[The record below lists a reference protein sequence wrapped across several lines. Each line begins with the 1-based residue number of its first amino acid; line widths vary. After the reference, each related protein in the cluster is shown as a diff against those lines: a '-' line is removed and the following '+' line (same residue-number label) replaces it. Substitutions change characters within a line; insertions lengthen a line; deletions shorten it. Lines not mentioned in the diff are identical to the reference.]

1 MTTRKVT
8 FALPAAAVLAV
19 SQVAY
24 AAHTGFRSVG
34 TVGLSG
40 PQSFGSS
47 GPSNHRMYL
56 NNGGSDPFSNPVR
69 AGTSGT
75 STTTGGA
82 GRAGLPPLT

>member
-8 FALPAAAVLAV
+8 FALSVAAVLAA

-24 AAHTGFRSVG
+24 AAHTGFRTVD

-40 PQSFGSS
+40 LGSFRSS
-47 GPSNHRMYL
+47 GVSNQRMYL
-56 NNGGSDPFSNPVR
+56 NNGGSDPFSHPVR

-75 STTTGGA
+75 TTTGGA

>member
-1 MTTRKVT
+1 MATRKVI
-8 FALPAAAVLAV
+8 FALSAAAVLAA

-24 AAHTGFRSVG
+24 AAHTGFRTVG
-34 TVGLSG
+34 PVGLSG
-40 PQSFGSS
+40 LGGFRSS
-47 GPSNHRMYL
+47 GVSNQRMYL
-56 NNGGSDPFSNPVR
+56 NNGGADPFSHPVR

>member
-8 FALPAAAVLAV
+8 FALSAAAVLAA

-24 AAHTGFRSVG
+24 AAHSGFRTVG

-40 PQSFGSS
+40 LGSFRSS
-47 GPSNHRMYL
+47 GVANRRMYL
-56 NNGGSDPFSNPVR
+56 NNGGADPFSHPVR
-69 AGTSGT
+69 AGTPGT

-82 GRAGLPPLT
+82 GRAGLPPLS